1 MDCSGSTQRVTA
13 MEPEMDPGAVQPLG
27 STSSQGVDQ
36 LNQRGVPAA
45 QGGVWYPNTVRQVLR
60 VAT

>member
-1 MDCSGSTQRVTA
+1 

-36 LNQRGVPAA
+36 LNQRGVPAT